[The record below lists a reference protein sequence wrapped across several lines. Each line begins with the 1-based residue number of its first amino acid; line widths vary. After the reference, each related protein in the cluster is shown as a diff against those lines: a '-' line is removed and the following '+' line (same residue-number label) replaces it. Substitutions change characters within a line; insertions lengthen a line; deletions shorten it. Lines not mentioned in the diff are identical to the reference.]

1 MAIDASQRLD
11 RFDLIDVQ
19 MPAMFGRDVAA
30 VMRQGHRVLLPIALL
45 PPQLAARAG
54 EAGIDGNVVDEIRVG
69 LTDAERQSQ
78 KGA

>member
-1 MAIDASQRLD
+1 MAIDATQRLD

-19 MPAMFGRDVAA
+19 IPAVSGRDVTA
-30 VMRQGHRVLLPIALL
+30 VMHRRRGVL
-45 PPQLAARAG
+45 LAARAG
-54 EAGIDGNVVDEIRVG
+54 GSGIDGNVVGETRDG